1 MISGIRIVCI
11 PPSDATVANS
21 TNKYLVLLDLGVD
34 QFMRLIPREMEDTD
48 TLSILWVVVTPYV
61 QYLGSCDPVF
71 LGIKS

>member
-1 MISGIRIVCI
+1 
-11 PPSDATVANS
+11 
-21 TNKYLVLLDLGVD
+21 
-34 QFMRLIPREMEDTD
+34 MRLIPREMEDTD